1 MYSSPMLIYIVQIS
15 LCSDKLALVLSTL
28 VSPTRTRVQPVR
40 QYRDK
45 GAINPAQ
52 WPSAQ
57 VVASTGGRLHRVG
70 NRCGA
75 ELALIPS

>member
-1 MYSSPMLIYIVQIS
+1 MSPKVHYPLEQTVSVVIT
-15 LCSDKLALVLSTL
+15 LLSTL

-45 GAINPAQ
+45 GAINPTR

-57 VVASTGGRLHRVG
+57 AVASTGGKLHGVG